1 MKEVLVNFSNQLKE
15 ASKRKWDNLPCI
27 NNLSNIVVCGMGGS
41 AISGDLLAGYLQDE
55 IKVPIIVNRGYKL
68 PRFVNEDSL
77 VFISSYSGNT
87 EETLSAYE
95 KAIKLTKNILCITS
109 GGKLQTLN
117 PKYTIKIPAGYQPRC
132 ALGWLFVPMLIASHK
147 LNIITNKN
155 DELEE
160 SISLLLELSKEFEL
174 DKSSPY
180 KVAESLLGKLPIIYS
195 DLRFLAVARRWVAQL
210 NENSKQFAHY
220 NAFAELNHNEIV
232 GFGEPKIDTFLIIL
246 KDKSYNPR
254 INLRIELTKQMFSPH
269 TEIQEIESKGNS
281 LLARFFYLIYFG
293 DWVSYWLAIIKG
305 IDPTPI
311 ERIDWLKKEL
321 AKR

>member
-1 MKEVLVNFSNQLKE
+1 MKEVLINFSNQLKE
-15 ASKRKWDNLPCI
+15 AGKCSWNNLPRAD
-27 NNLSNIVVCGMGGS
+27 NLSNIVICGMGGS

-55 IKVPIIVNRGYKL
+55 IKVPIFVNREYEL
-68 PRFVNEDSL
+68 PRFVDENSL

-95 KAIKLTKNILCITS
+95 KAIKRTKKILCITS

-117 PKYTIKIPAGYQPRC
+117 PQFIFKIPTGYQPRC
-132 ALGWLFVPMLIASHK
+132 ALGWLFVPMLIALHK
-147 LNIITNKN
+147 LDIISDKSA
-155 DELEE
+155 ELEE
-160 SISLLLELSKEFEL
+160 SITLLLKLSQEFSL

-180 KVAESLLGKLPIIYS
+180 KVAEKLIGKLPIIYS
-195 DLRFLAVARRWVAQL
+195 DLRFVAVAKRWVAQL
-210 NENSKQFAHY
+210 NENSKQLAHY

-232 GFGEPKIDTFLIIL
+232 GFGEPKINTFLIIL

-254 INLRIELTKQMFSPH
+254 INLRIELTKQMFSTY
-269 TEIQEIESKGNS
+269 TEIQEIESCGNS

-293 DWVSYWLAIIKG
+293 DWVSYWLAILKG

-321 AKR
+321 AK